1 MSFQLAKNMILKTTT
16 TTNALSSSCSRRLFS
31 SAVVNSSS
39 STHDRMQT
47 METYEHVLN
56 TFAKIR
62 ACAVLRT
69 ATSEDCPKA
78 MQAAIDG
85 GFQICEFT
93 LTTPN
98 CLQHL
103 SDFRTKYD
111 GKVMIGCGTILT
123 TTDCE
128 NAIDAGSEFIITP
141 VMLPDVIEWCKVR
154 NIVCVPG
161 CQTPTE
167 LVNAYRYGAP
177 LQKLFPGV
185 AGGPGWVK
193 AVSSALPFLS
203 INPTSGVDL
212 DNAGD
217 YLRNG
222 AASVGLVA
230 PLFDPVAISAG
241 NFDQIAQN
249 AAKVMANVRE
259 VGPYIRK
266 K

>member
-1 MSFQLAKNMILKTTT
+1 MMSLRACATSLTTKTTPLIRTLST
-16 TTNALSSSCSRRLFS
+16 TAT
-31 SAVVNSSS
+31 
-39 STHDRMQT
+39 STTLDRT
-47 METYEHVLN
+47 KSPENYTSVLDK
-56 TFAKIR
+56 FAQIR

-69 ATSEDCPKA
+69 PTSEACPKA
-78 MQAAIDG
+78 MTAAIDG
-85 GFQICEFT
+85 GFQIVEFT
-93 LTTPN
+93 LTTPD

-111 GKVMIGCGTILT
+111 GNVMVGCGTILT
-123 TTDCE
+123 TEDAE
-128 NAIDAGSEFIITP
+128 NAIDAGAEFIITP
-141 VMLPDVIEWCKVR
+141 ALFPDVVEWCAAR

-167 LVNAYRYGAP
+167 LVTAYRAGAP

-185 AGGPGWVK
+185 TGGPGWVK

-230 PLFDPVAISAG
+230 PLFDPVAVA
-241 NFDQIAQN
+241 NEDWEQIAAN
-249 AAKVMANVRE
+249 AAKVMANVKE
-259 VGPYIRK
+259 AGPYVRK
-266 K
+266 

>member
-1 MSFQLAKNMILKTTT
+1 MALRLAN
-16 TTNALSSSCSRRLFS
+16 SSIRKAASTRLFS
-31 SAVVNSSS
+31 TAAADSL
-39 STHDRMQT
+39 DRLHSV
-47 METYEHVLN
+47 EDFERVLN
-56 TFAKIR
+56 KFAEIR

-69 ATSEDCPKA
+69 ATSEACPKA

-85 GFQICEFT
+85 GFKICEFT
-93 LTTPN
+93 LTTPD
-98 CLQHL
+98 CLTHL
-103 SDFRTKYD
+103 ADFRAKYD
-111 GKVMIGCGTILT
+111 GDVMIGCGTIMNT
-123 TTDCE
+123 KDAE
-128 NAIDAGSEFIITP
+128 DAIDAGSEFIITP
-141 VMLPDVIEWCKVR
+141 VMLPDVIEWCKER

-167 LVNAYRYGAP
+167 LTMAYRHGAP

-212 DNAGD
+212 DNAGE
-217 YLRNG
+217 YLKNG

-230 PLFDPVAISAG
+230 PLFDPAAIASG

-249 AAKVMANVRE
+249 AEKVMANVRE
-259 VGPYIRK
+259 VGPYQRK
-266 K
+266 

>member
-1 MSFQLAKNMILKTTT
+1 M
-16 TTNALSSSCSRRLFS
+16 ALYTVANTLTRRTASALGSNVAAFSTASVDSSL
-31 SAVVNSSS
+31 
-39 STHDRMQT
+39 DRMHSV
-47 METYEHVLN
+47 ENYESVLDR
-56 TFAKIR
+56 FAQIR

-69 ATSEDCPKA
+69 ATSEACPKA
-78 MQAAIDG
+78 MTAAIDG
-85 GFQICEFT
+85 GFKIVEFT

-98 CLQHL
+98 CLNHL
-103 SDFRTKYD
+103 SNFREKYD
-111 GKVMIGCGTILT
+111 DKVMVGCGTILT
-123 TTDCE
+123 TKDCE
-128 NAIDAGSEFIITP
+128 DAIDAGSEFIITP
-141 VMLPDVIEWCKVR
+141 VMLPDVIEWCAER

-167 LVNAYRYGAP
+167 LVTAYRAGAP

-217 YLRNG
+217 FLKMG

-230 PLFDPVAISAG
+230 PLFDPVAVA
-241 NFDQIAQN
+241 NEDWDQISKN
-249 AAKVMANVRE
+249 AEKCMANVKTA
-259 VGPYIRK
+259 GPYIRK
-266 K
+266 

>member
-1 MSFQLAKNMILKTTT
+1 MALRFAAQKSAVSGLLSKTTQAAIAST
-16 TTNALSSSCSRRLFS
+16 SARAALSTADASGL
-31 SAVVNSSS
+31 
-39 STHDRMQT
+39 DRVKSI
-47 METYEHVLN
+47 ENYNGVLDK
-56 TFAKIR
+56 FAQIR

-69 ATSEDCPKA
+69 STSEACPKA

-85 GFQICEFT
+85 GFEICEFT
-93 LTTPN
+93 LTTPD
-98 CLQHL
+98 CLEHL
-103 SDFRTKYD
+103 SDFRQKYD
-111 GKVMIGCGTILT
+111 GSVMIGCGTILT
-123 TTDCE
+123 IEDAE

-141 VMLPDVIEWCKVR
+141 VMLPDVIEWCAAR

-167 LVNAYRYGAP
+167 LVNAYRHGAP

-185 AGGPGWVK
+185 AGGPMWVK

-217 YLRNG
+217 FLKNG

-230 PLFDPVAISAG
+230 PLFDQEAIARG
-241 NFDQIAQN
+241 DFDTIAKN
-249 AAKVMANVRE
+249 AEKVMANVRTA
-259 VGPYIRK
+259 GPYIRK
-266 K
+266 

>member
-1 MSFQLAKNMILKTTT
+1 MALRLALTHPTLSRTTSRFVVQRS
-16 TTNALSSSCSRRLFS
+16 LSSSAAAAANDAYTKSLQ
-31 SAVVNSSS
+31 
-39 STHDRMQT
+39 D
-47 METYEHVLN
+47 YERVLN
-56 TFAKIR
+56 TFAQIR

-69 ATSEDCPKA
+69 ATSEACPKA

-85 GFQICEFT
+85 GFEICEFT

-98 CLQHL
+98 CLDHL
-103 SDFRTKYD
+103 SDFRQKYD

-123 TTDCE
+123 IDD
-128 NAIDAGSEFIITP
+128 AKAALDAGSEFIITP
-141 VMLPDVIEWCKVR
+141 VMVPDVIEWCAAR
-154 NIVCVPG
+154 NVVCVPG

-167 LVNAYRYGAP
+167 LVNAYRHGAP

-217 YLRNG
+217 FLRNG

-230 PLFDPVAISAG
+230 PLFDPVAVA
-241 NFDQIAQN
+241 NNDWDQIARN
-249 AAKVMANVRE
+249 ASKVMANVRP
-259 VGPYIRK
+259 VGPYQRK

>member
-1 MSFQLAKNMILKTTT
+1 MALRLSKT
-16 TTNALSSSCSRRLFS
+16 LLCSNKHVRLFS
-31 SAVVNSSS
+31 
-39 STHDRMQT
+39 TDRMQSV
-47 METYEHVLN
+47 ENYEAVLDK
-56 TFAKIR
+56 FAQIR

-69 ATSEDCPKA
+69 ATSEACPKA

-85 GFQICEFT
+85 GFEICEFT

-98 CLQHL
+98 CLDHL
-103 SDFRTKYD
+103 ADFRKKYD

-123 TTDCE
+123 IADAE
-128 NAIDAGSEFIITP
+128 AAMDAGSEFIITP
-141 VMLPDVIEWCKVR
+141 VMLPDVIQWCKER

-167 LVNAYRYGAP
+167 LVSAYRHGAP

-185 AGGPGWVK
+185 AGGPMWVK

-212 DNAGD
+212 DNAAD
-217 YLRNG
+217 FLKNG

-230 PLFDPVAISAG
+230 PLFDQAAIAAG
-241 NFDQIAQN
+241 DFDKIAQN
-249 AAKVMANVRE
+249 AAKVMANVRTA
-259 VGPYIRK
+259 GPYQRK